1 MNSRVLET
9 YCFCISLWEI
19 HKFMLHIYVCID
31 RETMQILADIQRLL
45 QFVRDT
51 HNRIAYV
58 YGHR

>member
-1 MNSRVLET
+1 
-9 YCFCISLWEI
+9 
-19 HKFMLHIYVCID
+19 MLHIYVCID